1 MTFQLFHNLYESCQF
16 QLTGTY
22 TKMILNSKI
31 FQSVTQ
37 KMVKFNPGLSKI
49 LNKVFLSKNMQL
61 ELKRDCG
68 TFAPRYSNDNTK
80 CYSKQ
85 YTGRKNTKPEQNFNP
100 GLALIGLSE
109 TIACEEAL
117 CLGKNSK
124 EREGKGGERACR
136 QTFEAAIPPSCNY
149 LAEHLSV
156 RSLSVNQFRAWVTLE
171 KINGKWAMLRLKT
184 KWNGTRA

>member
-156 RSLSVNQFRAWVTLE
+156 RSLSVNQFRA
-171 KINGKWAMLRLKT
+171 
-184 KWNGTRA
+184 